1 MKNEEKFWDDPNNIK
16 WFSDQPV
23 PDYWVEFFNINKGNI
38 KRVLDLGCGAGRN
51 TQFLFESGFD
61 VFACDYYDGM
71 VKATRKRL
79 LKLGLDEGLV
89 LQRVIKASMLD
100 LPYEDSSFDV
110 VLSNG
115 VFHNVSDLKEMETAL
130 KEDSRVLRKNG
141 CLCFNLFSS
150 NYIDPSLEKIGGGIF
165 ITKEKLPM
173 ALITKKEFVNMC
185 KKYGLIPDG
194 VIVEYE
200 REVTTG
206 KRSVMRGVLRKISF
220 S

>member
-1 MKNEEKFWDDPNNIK
+1 
-16 WFSDQPV
+16 
-23 PDYWVEFFNINKGNI
+23 
-38 KRVLDLGCGAGRN
+38 
-51 TQFLFESGFD
+51 
-61 VFACDYYDGM
+61 M

-79 LKLGLDEGLV
+79 LKLGLDEKLV

-115 VFHNVSDLKEMETAL
+115 VFHNVSNLKEMEIAL
-130 KEDSRVLRKNG
+130 KEAGRVLRKNG

-150 NYIDPSLEKIGGGIF
+150 NYIDPSLEKIDGGIF

-194 VIVEYE
+194 VIIEYE
-200 REVTTG
+200 KGVTTG
-206 KRSVMRGVLRKISF
+206 KRSVIRGVLRKN
-220 S
+220 